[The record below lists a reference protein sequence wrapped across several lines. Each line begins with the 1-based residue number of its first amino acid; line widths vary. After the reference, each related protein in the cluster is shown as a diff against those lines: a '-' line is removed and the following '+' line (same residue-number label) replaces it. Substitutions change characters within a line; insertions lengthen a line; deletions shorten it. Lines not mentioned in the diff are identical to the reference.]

1 MTTIQHGQTGLTL
14 PTDFN
19 AKVFDSNEVVLFDL
33 FRESLRAGSAMV
45 EGRTFINCRL
55 DGPAVMAAVAGC
67 EFDSTDFGYASGD
80 IRTMVIRSA
89 APGRMIGALPFKDCK
104 FIGCMFFAVGFTGPE
119 TFLHQILALETRA

>member
-1 MTTIQHGQTGLTL
+1 MSTLQTGRPALTL

-19 AKVFDSNEVVLFDL
+19 ARVFDGNEVVLFDL
-33 FRESLRAGSAMV
+33 FRETLRAGSPMV

-67 EFDSTDFGYASGD
+67 EFDSTDFGYDSGD
-80 IRTMVIRSA
+80 IRSMIIRSA

-104 FIGCMFFAVGFTGPE
+104 FIGCMFFAVGFTGPDQ
-119 TFLHQILALETRA
+119 FLDQILALGSRA

>member
-1 MTTIQHGQTGLTL
+1 MTTIRQGQAGLTL

-55 DGPAVMAAVAGC
+55 DGPAVMAAVGGC

-80 IRTMVIRSA
+80 IRTMIIRSA
-89 APGRMIGALPFKDCK
+89 APNRMIGALPFKDCK
-104 FIGCMFFAVGFTGPE
+104 FIGCMFFAVGFTGPDS
-119 TFLHQILALETRA
+119 FLNQIQALETRS

>member
-1 MTTIQHGQTGLTL
+1 MSTQQTGRPGLTL

-33 FRESLRAGSAMV
+33 FRESLRAGSAMI

-55 DGPAVMAAVAGC
+55 DGPAVMAAVTGC
-67 EFDSTDFGYASGD
+67 EFDSTDFGYASGGVRAM
-80 IRTMVIRSA
+80 IIRSA

-104 FIGCMFFAVGFTGPE
+104 FIGCMFFAVGFTGPDP
-119 TFLHQILALETRA
+119 FLDQILALDTRA

>member
-1 MTTIQHGQTGLTL
+1 MTTPQTGRPTLTL

-19 AKVFDSNEVVLFDL
+19 ARVFDSNEVVLFDL

-55 DGPAVMAAVAGC
+55 DGPAVMAAVTGC

-80 IRTMVIRSA
+80 IRAMIIRSA

-104 FIGCMFFAVGFTGPE
+104 FIGCMFFAVGFTGPDP
-119 TFLHQILALETRA
+119 FLDQILALDTRA

>member
-1 MTTIQHGQTGLTL
+1 MTTIQQGQTGLTR
-14 PTDFN
+14 PTDLN
-19 AKVFDSNEVVLFDL
+19 ARVFEKNEVVLFDL